1 MLQRVAFMTV
11 WAALAC
17 AAASTVQAA
26 TWLWP
31 TVPFVRG
38 ADLCQFQDAFGQT
51 RSAQA
56 AELTE
61 RVRRL
66 IEVGATASEAQQLLL
81 AMETQLDQQRQLAA
95 RGIGMSTT
103 LESTFRA
110 QLDGLYRQRLP
121 ASRNVAFL
129 NSQDLNDI
137 LLHLKVPSGDALIK
151 PAHLGRLSGL
161 AWGTYSYAPNCAG
174 DLLVTLHVELKSGES
189 SSFQGAGKPDQVMA
203 SLAEQVFGYFQKK
216 RFPYDILIGERKLT
230 LLGGPGAAIGKA
242 ATPQAA
248 ERACSNMSA
257 RLPTAEEYDHLSC
270 LGEWNGGLDLC
281 KKDWALAGGKVFA
294 DDLRN
299 PSPVRSPAEVNA
311 TEYAF
316 ICVR

>member
-1 MLQRVAFMTV
+1 MLQRFAVLTV
-11 WAALAC
+11 WAGLAC

-110 QLDGLYRQRLP
+110 QLDDLYRQRLP

-137 LLHLKVPSGDALIK
+137 LLHLKVPSGNALIK
-151 PAHLGRLSGL
+151 PVYLGRLSGL

-174 DLLVTLHVELKSGES
+174 ELLVTVHVELKTGES

-203 SLAEQVFGYFQKK
+203 SLAEQVFSYFQKK

-230 LLGGPGAAIGKA
+230 LLGGPGSAIGKA
-242 ATPQAA
+242 ASPQAA
-248 ERACSNMSA
+248 ERACNTMSA

-281 KKDWALAGGKVFA
+281 KKEWALAGGKVFA

-299 PSPVRSPAEVNA
+299 PSPVRSTSEVNA
-311 TEYAF
+311 SEYAF

>member
-1 MLQRVAFMTV
+1 MLQRIVSTTV
-11 WAALAC
+11 WAVFTCLAV
-17 AAASTVQAA
+17 STAQAA

-31 TVPFVRG
+31 AIPFVRG
-38 ADLCQFQDAFGQT
+38 ADLCQFQDAYGQT
-51 RSAQA
+51 RSVQA

-66 IEVGATASEAQQLLL
+66 IEVGATASEAQQLLV

-95 RGIGMSTT
+95 RGIGMNTT

-110 QLDGLYRQRLP
+110 QLDNLYRQRLP
-121 ASRNVAFL
+121 ARRNVSFL

-151 PAHLGRLSGL
+151 PAYLGRLSGL

-189 SSFQGAGKPDQVMA
+189 SSFQGAGKPDQVML
-203 SLAEQVFGYFQKK
+203 SLAEQTFDYFQKM

-230 LLGGPGAAIGKA
+230 LLGGPGSAIGRA

-248 ERACSNMSA
+248 ERACNNMGA

-299 PSPVRSPAEVNA
+299 PSPVRSTSEVNA
-311 TEYAF
+311 SEYAF

>member
-1 MLQRVAFMTV
+1 MLQRIVLTTV
-11 WAALAC
+11 GAVFTCLAM
-17 AAASTVQAA
+17 STAQAA

-31 TVPFVRG
+31 AIPFVRG
-38 ADLCQFQDAFGQT
+38 ADLCQFQDAYGQT
-51 RSAQA
+51 RSVQA

-66 IEVGATASEAQQLLL
+66 IEVGATASEAQQLLV

-95 RGIGMSTT
+95 RGIGMNTT

-110 QLDGLYRQRLP
+110 QLDNLYRQRLP
-121 ASRNVAFL
+121 ARRNVSFL

-151 PAHLGRLSGL
+151 PAYLGRLSGL

-189 SSFQGAGKPDQVMA
+189 SSFQGAGKPDQVML
-203 SLAEQVFGYFQKK
+203 SLAEQTFDYFQKM

-230 LLGGPGAAIGKA
+230 LLGGPGSAIGKA
-242 ATPQAA
+242 ASPQAA
-248 ERACSNMSA
+248 ERACNNMSA

-299 PSPVRSPAEVNA
+299 PSPVRSTSEVNA
-311 TEYAF
+311 SEYAF

>member
-1 MLQRVAFMTV
+1 MLQRIVLTTV
-11 WAALAC
+11 GAVFTCLAM
-17 AAASTVQAA
+17 STAQAA

-31 TVPFVRG
+31 AIPFVRG
-38 ADLCQFQDAFGQT
+38 ADLCQFQDAYGQT
-51 RSAQA
+51 RSVQA

-66 IEVGATASEAQQLLL
+66 IEVGATASEAQQLLV

-95 RGIGMSTT
+95 RGIGMNTT

-110 QLDGLYRQRLP
+110 QLDNLYRQRLP
-121 ASRNVAFL
+121 ARRNVSFL

-151 PAHLGRLSGL
+151 PAYLGRLSGL

-189 SSFQGAGKPDQVMA
+189 SSFQGAGKPDQVML
-203 SLAEQVFGYFQKK
+203 SLAEQTFDYFQKM

-230 LLGGPGAAIGKA
+230 LLGGPGSAIGKA
-242 ATPQAA
+242 ASPQAA
-248 ERACSNMSA
+248 ERACNNMGA

-299 PSPVRSPAEVNA
+299 PSPVRSTSEVNA
-311 TEYAF
+311 SEYAF

>member
-1 MLQRVAFMTV
+1 MLQRIVSTTV
-11 WAALAC
+11 WAVFTCLAM
-17 AAASTVQAA
+17 STAQAA

-31 TVPFVRG
+31 AIPFVRG
-38 ADLCQFQDAFGQT
+38 ADLCQFQDAYGQT
-51 RSAQA
+51 RSVQA

-66 IEVGATASEAQQLLL
+66 IEVGATASEAQQLLV

-95 RGIGMSTT
+95 RGIGMNTT

-110 QLDGLYRQRLP
+110 QLDNLYRQRLP
-121 ASRNVAFL
+121 ARRNVSFL

-151 PAHLGRLSGL
+151 PAYLGRLSGL

-189 SSFQGAGKPDQVMA
+189 SSFQGAGKPDQVML
-203 SLAEQVFGYFQKK
+203 SLAEQTFDYFQKM

-230 LLGGPGAAIGKA
+230 LLGGPGSAIGRA

-248 ERACSNMSA
+248 ERACNNMGA

-299 PSPVRSPAEVNA
+299 PSPVRSTSEVNA
-311 TEYAF
+311 SEYAF